1 MKNLLL
7 LILLI
12 INSLILN
19 GQEIAN
25 EISNT
30 APQSQSEIE
39 AELEKLI
46 GLSSAE
52 IKKGINDSGVNTGKL
67 MKEFL
72 AETLVKA
79 LADAAILS
87 APAIAIYSKY
97 KKKKSKELAEEIA
110 DTREEYVSQFDELQK
125 TNYDILKLKMQ
136 QYLYV
141 TTISKNDFDK
151 KYNVKVN
158 NDEIKT
164 LNNYSNK
171 LTSKNNENEKMA
183 NQNIQRIIND
193 NSTATKKIKIVKKVG
208 NSTNL
213 SSFERIKMS
222 ESASLENETKQRV
235 ALKNKLQLR
244 KLAKKREGI
253 EVRNSKLKSY
263 SNIKSN

>member
-52 IKKGINDSGVNTGKL
+52 IKKGINDPGVNNGKL

-72 AETLVKA
+72 TETLTKT
-79 LADAAILS
+79 LAEAAVLS
-87 APAIAIYSKY
+87 VPAVEIYAKY

-110 DTREEYVSQFDELQK
+110 DTRAEYTSQFDELQK

-136 QYLYV
+136 RYLY
-141 TTISKNDFDK
+141 TSTISKNDFDK
-151 KYNVKVN
+151 KYNVLAN
-158 NDEIKT
+158 NGEIKS

-171 LTSKNNENEKMA
+171 LNPKNNENEKLA
-183 NQNIQRIIND
+183 NQNVQRIIND
-193 NSTATKKIKIVKKVG
+193 NSAASKKMKIVKKVG
-208 NSTNL
+208 KSTNL
-213 SSFERIKMS
+213 SSFDRIKLA
-222 ESASLENETKQRV
+222 ESVSFENENKQQI
-235 ALKNKLQLR
+235 AIKNKLKMR
-244 KLAKKREGI
+244 KLAQKREGI
-253 EVRNSKLKSY
+253 EMRNSKLKAFS
-263 SNIKSN
+263 IVKSN

>member
-1 MKNLLL
+1 MKNIVL

-12 INSLILN
+12 YSSLKIN
-19 GQEIAN
+19 GQELADK
-25 EISNT
+25 ISNT
-30 APQSQSEIE
+30 TPQSQTEIE

-52 IKKGINDSGVNTGKL
+52 IKKGINDPGVNTGKL

-110 DTREEYVSQFDELQK
+110 GTREEYVSQFDELQK

-136 QYLYV
+136 RHLYV

-151 KYNVKVN
+151 KYSIMDN
-158 NDEIKT
+158 NNEIKK

-171 LTSKNNENEKMA
+171 LTSKNNENEKLA
-183 NQNIQRIIND
+183 NQNVQRIIND
-193 NSTATKKIKIVKKVG
+193 NSATTKKMKILKKVG
-208 NSTNL
+208 YSTNL
-213 SSFERIKMS
+213 SSFDRIKLS
-222 ESASLENETKQRV
+222 ESVCSENENKQKV
-235 ALKNKLQLR
+235 TLNNKLKMK
-244 KLAKKREGI
+244 KLAQKREAF
-253 EVRNSKLKSY
+253 EVRNSKLKSF
-263 SNIKSN
+263 SSLKSN

>member
-1 MKNLLL
+1 MKNIVL

-12 INSLILN
+12 YNSLRLN
-19 GQEIAN
+19 GQELA
-25 EISNT
+25 EKISNT
-30 APQSQSEIE
+30 TPQTQTEIE

-46 GLSSAE
+46 GLSSTE
-52 IKKGINDSGVNTGKL
+52 IKKGINDPGVNTGKL
-67 MKEFL
+67 IKEFL

-87 APAIAIYSKY
+87 APAISIYSKY

-136 QYLYV
+136 RYLYV

-151 KYNVKVN
+151 KYNVADN
-158 NDEIKT
+158 NNEIKR

-171 LTSKNNENEKMA
+171 LTSKNNEYEKMA
-183 NQNIQRIIND
+183 NQNVQRIINN
-193 NSTATKKIKIVKKVG
+193 NSVVSKKMKIVKKVG
-208 NSTNL
+208 ESTNL
-213 SSFERIKMS
+213 SSFDRIKLT
-222 ESASLENETKQRV
+222 ESVSLENENKQRV